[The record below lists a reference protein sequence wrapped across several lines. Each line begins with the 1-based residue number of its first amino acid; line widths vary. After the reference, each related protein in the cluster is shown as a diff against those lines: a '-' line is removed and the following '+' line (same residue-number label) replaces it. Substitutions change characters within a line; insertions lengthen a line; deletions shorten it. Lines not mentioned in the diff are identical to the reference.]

1 MHKIWQKHMKNQ
13 HTFCIF
19 AYYFLSL
26 QKKNNANTKSCYSL
40 LEKVMSNE
48 SRVTRAIRHQTNS

>member
-26 QKKNNANTKSCYSL
+26 QKKNNANTKSYYSL
-40 LEKVMSNE
+40 LEKVTSQE
-48 SRVTRAIRHQTNS
+48 